1 MASLTVSPRRAWR
14 NAFLTY
20 IQHIKNERWIY
31 PCTPPS
37 SVETFRGKISA
48 LIGSS
53 KEIAG
58 LNKKKKKKKK
68 KNIMMMMM
76 TRNS

>member
-1 MASLTVSPRRAWR
+1 MAKCRCDV
-14 NAFLTY
+14 
-20 IQHIKNERWIY
+20 QHIKTNAGY
-31 PCTPPS
+31 PCRPPS
-37 SVETFRGKISA
+37 SVETFSGKISTS
-48 LIGSS
+48 IGSS

>member
-1 MASLTVSPRRAWR
+1 MASLIVSPWRAWR
-14 NAFLTY
+14 NAVVTY
-20 IQHIKNERWIY
+20 SVKKTNAGC

-37 SVETFRGKISA
+37 SVETFSGKISA
-48 LIGSS
+48 SIDSS

-58 LNKKKKKKKK
+58 LNKKKK